1 MTFIDP
7 VCISGILCN
16 YEALRERADLSSPAS
31 DIWCLMEDFD
41 KLLDRALKEH
51 DIYKT
56 IVWGKTHN
64 L

>member
-1 MTFIDP
+1 
-7 VCISGILCN
+7 
-16 YEALRERADLSSPAS
+16 LREKADLSSPAS
-31 DIWCLMEDFD
+31 DLWCLMEDFD
-41 KLLDRALKEH
+41 KLLDRALKDY